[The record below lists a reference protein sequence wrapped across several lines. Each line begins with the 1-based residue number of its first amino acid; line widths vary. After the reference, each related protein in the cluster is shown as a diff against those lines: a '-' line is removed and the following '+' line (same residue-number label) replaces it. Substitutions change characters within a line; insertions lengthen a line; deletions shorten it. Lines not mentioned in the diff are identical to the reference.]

1 MENDNSD
8 GRTKRQQIALITGS
22 SSGIGFETSLLLAR
36 NGIYTYATMRNL
48 SKSQEILD
56 ITKKECL
63 PLKVLTL
70 DVTDEKSTQKAIEM
84 VMYEQNRIDILVNNA
99 GYSLVGALEQL
110 SMDEIKEEF
119 ETNFFGIIRLIRK
132 VLPLMRKQRSGRII
146 NVSSLAGRIGLPL
159 ASAYVSSKFA
169 LEGLSE
175 SLKYEVQDFG
185 IYVILIEP
193 GVIKTNFIKN
203 LKIGK
208 QVITSEN
215 GDVNT
220 SSADL
225 PYAEITKKRIS
236 AFKPRFEK
244 GSSPKEV
251 ADTILE
257 AVTSDNPKFRYIVGQ
272 DASKLMDIRKNTSD
286 EEFGKIVMNS
296 VLEAHVGLV
305 RP

>member
-70 DVTDEKSTQKAIEM
+70 DVTDEKSTQKAIDM
-84 VMYEQNRIDILVNNA
+84 VMHEQNRIDILVNNA
-99 GYSLVGALEQL
+99 GYSLVGALEQI

-119 ETNFFGIIRLIRK
+119 ETNFFGIIKLIQK

-225 PYAEITKKRIS
+225 PYAEITQKRIS

-257 AVTSDNPKFRYIVGQ
+257 AVTSDKPKFRYIVGQ
-272 DASKLMDIRKNTSD
+272 DASKLMEIRKNTSD

-296 VLEAHVGLV
+296 VLEAQ
-305 RP
+305 

>member
-1 MENDNSD
+1 MENDNGD
-8 GRTKRQQIALITGS
+8 GRTTRQQIALITGS

-56 ITKKECL
+56 ISKKQCL

-70 DVTDEKSTQKAIEM
+70 DVTDEKSTQKAIDM
-84 VMYEQNRIDILVNNA
+84 VLHEQNRIDIIVNNA
-99 GYSLVGALEQL
+99 GYSLVGALEQI

-119 ETNFFGIIRLIRK
+119 ETNFFGIIKLIQK
-132 VLPLMRKQRSGRII
+132 VLPQMRKQQSGRII
-146 NVSSLAGRIGLPL
+146 NVSSLAGRIGLPI

-185 IYVILIEP
+185 IYVILMEP

-225 PYAEITKKRIS
+225 PYADISQKRIS

-251 ADTILE
+251 ANSILE
-257 AVTSDNPKFRYIVGQ
+257 AATSDKPKFRYIVGQ
-272 DASKLMDIRKNTSD
+272 DASKLMEIRKNTSD

-296 VLEAHVGLV
+296 VLEAQ
-305 RP
+305 

>member
-8 GRTKRQQIALITGS
+8 GRTNRRQIALITGS

-36 NGIYTYATMRNL
+36 KGIYTYATMRNL
-48 SKSQEILD
+48 GKSQEILE

-70 DVTDEKSTQKAIEM
+70 DVTDEKSTQKAIDM

-99 GYSLVGALEQL
+99 GYSLVGALEQI

-119 ETNFFGIIRLIRK
+119 ETNFFGIIRLIQI
-132 VLPLMRKQRSGRII
+132 VLPQMRKQQSGRII
-146 NVSSLAGRIGLPL
+146 NVSSLAGRIGLPVV
-159 ASAYVSSKFA
+159 SAYVSSKFA
-169 LEGLSE
+169 LDGLSE
-175 SLKYEVQDFG
+175 SLVYEVQDFG

-203 LKIGK
+203 LKLGK
-208 QVITSEN
+208 QVTISEN

-225 PYAEITKKRIS
+225 PYAEITQKRIS
-236 AFKPRFEK
+236 AFIPRFEK

-257 AVTSDNPKFRYIVGQ
+257 A
-272 DASKLMDIRKNTSD
+272 
-286 EEFGKIVMNS
+286 
-296 VLEAHVGLV
+296 
-305 RP
+305 

>member
-8 GRTKRQQIALITGS
+8 GRTKRRQIALITGS
-22 SSGIGFETSLLLAR
+22 SSGIGFETSLMLAR

-56 ITKKECL
+56 IAKKECL
-63 PLKVLTL
+63 PLKVFTL
-70 DVTDEKSTQKAIEM
+70 DVTDEKSTQKAIDM
-84 VMYEQNRIDILVNNA
+84 VMHEQNRIDILVNNA
-99 GYSLVGALEQL
+99 GYSLVGALEQI

-119 ETNFFGIIRLIRK
+119 ETNFFGIIKLIQK
-132 VLPLMRKQRSGRII
+132 ILPLMRKQRSGRII

-225 PYAEITKKRIS
+225 PYAEISQKRIS

-244 GSSPKEV
+244 GTSPKEV

-257 AVTSDNPKFRYIVGQ
+257 AVTSDKPKFRYIVGQ
-272 DASKLMDIRKNTSD
+272 DASKLMEIRKNTSD

-296 VLEAHVGLV
+296 VLEAQ
-305 RP
+305 

>member
-8 GRTKRQQIALITGS
+8 CRTNRQQIALITGS

-70 DVTDEKSTQKAIEM
+70 DVTDEKSTQKAVDI

-99 GYSLVGALEQL
+99 GYSLVGALEQI

-208 QVITSEN
+208 QVITFEN

-225 PYAEITKKRIS
+225 PYAEITQKRIS

-296 VLEAHVGLV
+296 VLEAQ
-305 RP
+305 

>member
-1 MENDNSD
+1 MENDNYD
-8 GRTKRQQIALITGS
+8 GRSKQQQIALITGS

-36 NGIYTYATMRNL
+36 NGICTYATMRNL

-63 PLKVLTL
+63 PLRVLTL
-70 DVTDEKSTQKAIEM
+70 DVTDEKSTQKAIDM

-99 GYSLVGALEQL
+99 GYSLVGALEQI

-119 ETNFFGIIRLIRK
+119 ETNFFGIIKLIQK

-146 NVSSLAGRIGLPL
+146 NVSSLAGRIGLPI

-215 GDVNT
+215 GNANANT
-220 SSADL
+220 SNADL

-251 ADTILE
+251 ADIILE
-257 AVTSDNPKFRYIVGQ
+257 AVTSDKPKFRYIVGQ

-296 VLEAHVGLV
+296 VLEAQ
-305 RP
+305 

>member
-1 MENDNSD
+1 MENDNGD
-8 GRTKRQQIALITGS
+8 GRTRRQIALITGS

-36 NGIYTYATMRNL
+36 NGICTYATMRNL
-48 SKSQEILD
+48 GKSQEILD

-70 DVTDEKSTQKAIEM
+70 DVTDEKSTQNAIDM
-84 VMYEQNRIDILVNNA
+84 VMHEQNRIDILVNNA
-99 GYSLVGALEQL
+99 GYSLVGALEQI

-119 ETNFFGIIRLIRK
+119 ETNFFGIIKLIQK
-132 VLPLMRKQRSGRII
+132 VLPQMRKQRSGRII
-146 NVSSLAGRIGLPL
+146 NVSSLAGRIGLPI

-208 QVITSEN
+208 QVITTEN
-215 GDVNT
+215 NDVNT

-225 PYAEITKKRIS
+225 PYAEITQKRIS

-257 AVTSDNPKFRYIVGQ
+257 AVTSDKPKFRYIVGQ
-272 DASKLMDIRKNTSD
+272 DASKLMEIRKNTSD

-296 VLEAHVGLV
+296 VLEAQ
-305 RP
+305 

>member
-1 MENDNSD
+1 MKNDNSD
-8 GRTKRQQIALITGS
+8 GRTKRQQIALITGC

-70 DVTDEKSTQKAIEM
+70 DVTDEKSTQKAVDM

-99 GYSLVGALEQL
+99 GYSLVGALEQI

-119 ETNFFGIIRLIRK
+119 ETNFFGIIKLIQK

-208 QVITSEN
+208 QVVTSEN

-225 PYAEITKKRIS
+225 PYADISQKRIS

-257 AVTSDNPKFRYIVGQ
+257 AVTSDKPKFRYIVGQ

-286 EEFGKIVMNS
+286 EEFGKIIMNS
-296 VLEAHVGLV
+296 VLEAQ
-305 RP
+305 

>member
-1 MENDNSD
+1 MENDNGD
-8 GRTKRQQIALITGS
+8 GRTNRRQIALITGS

-48 SKSQEILD
+48 TKSQEILD

-63 PLKVLTL
+63 PLKVLAL
-70 DVTDEKSTQKAIEM
+70 DITDEESTQKAIDM

-99 GYSLVGALEQL
+99 GYSLVGALEQI

-119 ETNFFGIIRLIRK
+119 ETNFFGIIKLIQK
-132 VLPLMRKQRSGRII
+132 VLPQMRKQQSGRII
-146 NVSSLAGRIGLPL
+146 NISSLAGRIGLPL
-159 ASAYVSSKFA
+159 VSAYVSSKFA

-215 GDVNT
+215 GDGNT

-225 PYAEITKKRIS
+225 PYAEITQKRIS

-257 AVTSDNPKFRYIVGQ
+257 AVTSDKPEFRYIVGE

-296 VLEAHVGLV
+296 VLEA
-305 RP
+305 R

>member
-1 MENDNSD
+1 MEKDNGD
-8 GRTKRQQIALITGS
+8 GRTKRRQIALITGS

-36 NGIYTYATMRNL
+36 NGIYTYATMRNF
-48 SKSQEILD
+48 SKSQEVLD
-56 ITKKECL
+56 IAKKECL

-70 DVTDEKSTQKAIEM
+70 DVTDEKSTQKAIDM
-84 VMYEQNRIDILVNNA
+84 VLHEQNRIDILVNNA
-99 GYSLVGALEQL
+99 GYSLVGALEQI

-119 ETNFFGIIRLIRK
+119 ETNFFGIIKLIQK
-132 VLPLMRKQRSGRII
+132 ILPQMRKQRSGRII
-146 NVSSLAGRIGLPL
+146 NVSSLAGRIGLPI

-215 GDVNT
+215 GNVNT

-225 PYAEITKKRIS
+225 PYAEITQKRIS

-257 AVTSDNPKFRYIVGQ
+257 AVTSDKPKFRYIVGQ
-272 DASKLMDIRKNTSD
+272 DASKLMEIRKNTSD

-296 VLEAHVGLV
+296 VLEAQ
-305 RP
+305 

>member
-1 MENDNSD
+1 MENDKSD

-36 NGIYTYATMRNL
+36 SGFRTYATMRNL
-48 SKSQEILD
+48 SKSKEILH
-56 ITKKECL
+56 ITKKENL
-63 PLKVLTL
+63 PLRVLPL
-70 DVTDEKSTQKAIEM
+70 DVTDEESTQKAIDM

-110 SMDEIKEEF
+110 SIDEIKEEF
-119 ETNFFGIIRLIRK
+119 ETNFFGIIKLIHK
-132 VLPLMRKQRSGRII
+132 TIPIMRKQRSGRII
-146 NVSSLAGRIGLPL
+146 NVSSLAGRIGLPI

-175 SLKYEVQDFG
+175 SLKYEVQEFG

-193 GVIKTNFIKN
+193 GVIKTDFIKN

-215 GDVNT
+215 GNANT
-220 SSADL
+220 TSADL

-257 AVTSDNPKFRYIVGQ
+257 AGTSDKPKFRYIVGQ

-286 EEFGKIVMNS
+286 EEFGKIVMKS
-296 VLEAHVGLV
+296 VLEAQ
-305 RP
+305 

>member
-1 MENDNSD
+1 MKNDNSD

-48 SKSQEILD
+48 SRSQEILD

-70 DVTDEKSTQKAIEM
+70 DVTDEKSTQKAVDM
-84 VMYEQNRIDILVNNA
+84 VMHEQNRIDILVNNA
-99 GYSLVGALEQL
+99 GYSLVGALEQI

-119 ETNFFGIIRLIRK
+119 ETNFFGIIKLIQK
-132 VLPLMRKQRSGRII
+132 ILPQMRKLQSGRII
-146 NVSSLAGRIGLPL
+146 NVSSLAGRIGLPI

-225 PYAEITKKRIS
+225 PYADITQKRIS

-251 ADTILE
+251 ADGILE
-257 AVTSDNPKFRYIVGQ
+257 AVTSDKPKFRYIVGQ

-286 EEFGKIVMNS
+286 EEFGKIIMNS
-296 VLEAHVGLV
+296 VLEAQ
-305 RP
+305 